1 MNSLPFASFEAYV
14 LLFSNLSKNFL
25 LLSSQ
30 PLRFVG
36 SAKVEAIFD
45 LTKKTFR
52 IFFFPLSWS
61 LAFLRSA
68 PSVCSVWESKI
79 ASLCSNYQIFHTL
92 RSPQKVKHQAVQGI
106 GGVRSLHIRSKYP

>member
-45 LTKKTFR
+45 LTKKLLELFLFR
-52 IFFFPLSWS
+52 FSGHS
-61 LAFLRSA
+61 LF
-68 PSVCSVWESKI
+68 
-79 ASLCSNYQIFHTL
+79 
-92 RSPQKVKHQAVQGI
+92 
-106 GGVRSLHIRSKYP
+106 